1 MRSASDRV
9 LSGPRVWAAA
19 TAAVLVGTVFAT
31 PALADTAHAGHAAV
45 HTGTVSPKAQCGS
58 DPGDGTAVT
67 RWNNVV
73 TCVLGMLGQPASG
86 EIINDVDIV
95 INGESSGDPNA
106 INLWDQNAQNGTP
119 STGLV
124 QVIQPTFDAYKSGNL
139 DDNIW
144 DPAANIFA
152 GMNYAINRYGSIQNI
167 PGVVSVNNGGGYVGY
182 VVKPH
187 A

>member
-1 MRSASDRV
+1 MRSV
-9 LSGPRVWAAA
+9 TGPRLFAAA
-19 TAAVLVGTVFAT
+19 ASALLVGTCFAS
-31 PALADTAHAGHAAV
+31 PALAASTHGTAH
-45 HTGTVSPKAQCGS
+45 TTVSPKAACGS
-58 DPGDGTAVT
+58 TPGDGDNVT

-73 TCVLGMLGQPASG
+73 SCVLGMLGQPASG
-86 EIINDVDIV
+86 ELLNDVDIV

-124 QVIQPTFDAYKSGNL
+124 QVIQPTFDAYKSSQL

-152 GMNYAINRYGSIQNI
+152 GMNYGINRYGSIQNI
-167 PGVVSVNNGGGYVGY
+167 PGVVSVNNGGGYIGY

-187 A
+187 SAR